1 MKIPTDRLKKIIK
14 EELSRVLKEQG
25 SFSST
30 GPDPD
35 DALTTQELAQLIDAG
50 FTNDQ
55 LSNVDRKTPE
65 VKAVL
70 DNDESGEV
78 NNKSIPDVENADASL
93 AIPISLDNFENI
105 NNEEMLKLMGNVG
118 VTFIN
123 GDGWKPDYIVGR
135 TGDIVS
141 LMRQFFGEDNPFNAD
156 DFLDWAQDQH
166 SPEMVAGNTMNEGI
180 EIPQNL
186 PWEFGPEGYESRPE
200 LKQKM
205 STIDFDQNSP
215 PERILSIALSNRAEE
230 MINYRMTIDPK
241 YFVPLAKRL
250 YQDYATGKS
259 GYFQQ
264 SLSDITGRI
273 DAGDYFDEEIAD
285 VLDVQ
290 MKTALD
296 KPLAGVNES
305 WLKIAGLV

>member
-1 MKIPTDRLKKIIK
+1 MKIPTGRLKKIIK

-30 GPDPD
+30 GPDPKD
-35 DALTTQELAQLIDAG
+35 MLTTQELAQLIDAG

-55 LSNVDRKTPE
+55 LSDVDRQSPE

-70 DNDESGEV
+70 DSEENSEQGTSV
-78 NNKSIPDVENADASL
+78 PNADASL

-123 GDGWKPDYIVGR
+123 GSQWKPDYIVGR

-180 EIPQNL
+180 KMPQNL
-186 PWEFGPEGYESRPE
+186 PWEFGPEGYANRPE

-205 STIDFDQNSP
+205 STIEFNQNTP
-215 PERILSIALSNRAEE
+215 GEKILAIALSNRAEE
-230 MINYRMTIDPK
+230 MINYSKTIDPK
-241 YFVPLAKRL
+241 YFMSLAKRL
-250 YQDYATGKS
+250 YQDYVVGKS
-259 GYFQQ
+259 GNIGQGVG
-264 SLSDITGRI
+264 DITSRI

-296 KPLAGVNES
+296 RPLAGINES